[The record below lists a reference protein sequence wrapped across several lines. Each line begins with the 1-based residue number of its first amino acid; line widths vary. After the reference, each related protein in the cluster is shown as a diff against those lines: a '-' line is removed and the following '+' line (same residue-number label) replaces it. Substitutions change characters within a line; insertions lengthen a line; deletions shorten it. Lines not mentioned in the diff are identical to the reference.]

1 MNRAMTLF
9 LLLMHLSVQA
19 QDGKPYLPQYP
30 DSLRKGRAIAL
41 GSTTGVLL
49 AGTIIGLNELWYAQE
64 PRSAF
69 HSFND
74 GLEWNQMDKGG
85 HVITCYSIGYYYS
98 GLMRNCGI
106 DRNLSIGLGGSVG
119 SIYNLGIE
127 ILDGFSSEWGF
138 SWTDFAANSLGTGFF
153 IGQQFLWDEQRIKL
167 KISWHQS
174 GLARYRPDLLGSN
187 FPEQM
192 MKDYNGHTYWMSLN
206 VHSFIKNPPRLFPRW
221 ANVAIGYGA
230 DGLLGGH
237 NNPKYNDAGE
247 LLPELQ
253 RTRQFYLSLDVDLTR
268 IRTRK
273 RWLRTIFQAVALIKF
288 PFPAMEVN
296 TAGQVRF
303 HPFYF

>member
-1 MNRAMTLF
+1 
-9 LLLMHLSVQA
+9 
-19 QDGKPYLPQYP
+19 
-30 DSLRKGRAIAL
+30 
-41 GSTTGVLL
+41 
-49 AGTIIGLNELWYAQE
+49 
-64 PRSAF
+64 
-69 HSFND
+69 
-74 GLEWNQMDKGG
+74 MDKGG
-85 HVITCYSIGYYYS
+85 HVITCYAIGYYYS

-127 ILDGFSSEWGF
+127 ILDGFSTEWGF

-167 KISWHQS
+167 KISWHDS
-174 GLARYRPDLLGSN
+174 GLGKYRPDLLGSN
-187 FPEQM
+187 FGERM
-192 MKDYNGHTYWMSLN
+192 MKDYNGHTYWLSVN

-237 NNPKYNDAGE
+237 SNPKYNEAGD

-273 RWLRTIFQAVALIKF
+273 RWLRTIFQAVGLIKF
-288 PFPAMEVN
+288 PFPAIEVN
-296 TAGQVRF
+296 TAGQVKF